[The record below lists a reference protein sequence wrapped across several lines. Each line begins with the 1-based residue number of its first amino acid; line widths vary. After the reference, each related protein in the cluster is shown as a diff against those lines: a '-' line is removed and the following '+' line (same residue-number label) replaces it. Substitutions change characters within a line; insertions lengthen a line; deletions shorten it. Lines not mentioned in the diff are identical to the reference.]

1 MRRHLSTLAN
11 KDSRMFN
18 KLKLIPAAM
27 LALVLAGC
35 SDSDDDNNTP
45 VEPPPPA
52 TFRVQALHASPDAP
66 KVNLTIGTSTIN
78 DVDYKDGT
86 GALQKNVGTY
96 SVKVDGIVPGGTAT
110 VIGPV
115 DLTFAANTLYSIV
128 AVNNVAAIEPLVLE
142 QPDTA
147 VPAGSVRLRVLHA
160 APLAPPVDVFLTAP
174 DADLAATAPAGTFAF
189 KENIGPVEVPAGN
202 YQIRVTPAGD
212 RDTVVYDSGTVT
224 LAAGG
229 NLLVTAVENTTTG
242 GAPISLVV
250 QDGTGAAEILDAGTP
265 ADLRV
270 VHASP
275 DAPAVDVVV
284 NDDFLNPVVSDL
296 AFPDFTGFLSVP
308 PATYNMKVADS
319 ATQSVIAINADLDLE
334 AGTRYTVL
342 AVGPLASIEPL
353 VAFDD
358 PRPVATEAKVRIIH
372 ASPTAQNVDIYVTA
386 PGADIATLAPTLT
399 SVPFKANTGF
409 LSLPAGSY
417 DVTVTPT
424 GTKTAAIGPA
434 TITVANG
441 GIYTAVARDAVGG
454 GAPLGLILLDDFAL

>member
-1 MRRHLSTLAN
+1 MYRKLS
-11 KDSRMFN
+11 
-18 KLKLIPAAM
+18 LIPAAA

-35 SDSDDDNNTP
+35 SDSNNGNNGSFEP
-45 VEPPPPA
+45 PPPPA

-66 KVNLTIGTSTIN
+66 KVNLSFGSSTISGI
-78 DVDYKDGT
+78 DYKDGT
-86 GALQKNVGTY
+86 GALRANVGTY
-96 SVKVDGIVPGGTAT
+96 TVKVDGIVPGGTTT

-115 DLTFAANTLYSIV
+115 DINFAANTLYSIV
-128 AVNNVAAIEPLVLE
+128 AVGDVATIEPVILQ

-160 APLAPPVDVFLTAP
+160 APMAPQVDVYLTAP
-174 DADLAATAPAGTFAF
+174 GADLSASAPAGTFSF
-189 KENIGPVEVPAGN
+189 KENFGPVDVPAGA
-202 YQIRVTPAGD
+202 YQIRVTPAGSPG
-212 RDTVVYDSGTVT
+212 TVVYDSGTVT

-250 QDGTGAAEILDAGTP
+250 QDGSGSSEILDAATP

-275 DAPAVDVVV
+275 DAPAVDVVA
-284 NDDFLNPVVSDL
+284 NDNFANPLVSDL
-296 AFPDFTGFLSVP
+296 AFPDFTDFLSVP
-308 PATYNMKVADS
+308 PATYNVKVTDA
-319 ATQSVIAINADLDLE
+319 ATQSVIAINADLDLD

-353 VAFDD
+353 VATDD
-358 PRPVATEAKVRIIH
+358 PRRIATEAKVRIIH

-386 PGADIATLAPTLT
+386 PGANIATLTPTLAN
-399 SVPFKANTGF
+399 VPFKANTGF
-409 LSLPAGSY
+409 LSLAAGSY

-434 TITVANG
+434 TITIENG

-454 GAPLGLILLDDFAL
+454 GAPLGLILMDDFTL

>member
-1 MRRHLSTLAN
+1 
-11 KDSRMFN
+11 MFN
-18 KLKLIPAAM
+18 KLKLLPAVAV
-27 LALVLAGC
+27 ALVLAGC
-35 SDSDDDNNTP
+35 SDSNDRNNGP
-45 VEPPPPA
+45 DEPPPPQP

-66 KVNLTIGTSTIN
+66 KVNLSIGDSTIN
-78 DVDYKDGT
+78 GVDYKDGT
-86 GALQKNVGTY
+86 AALQKNVGTY
-96 SVKVDGIVPGGTAT
+96 SVKVDGIVPGGTTT

-128 AVNNVAAIEPLVLE
+128 AVGDVAGIEPVVLE

-160 APLAPPVDVFLTAP
+160 APMAPQVDVFLTAP
-174 DADLAATAPAGTFAF
+174 GADLTATAPAGTFAF
-189 KENIGPVEVPAGN
+189 KQSFGPVDVAAGA
-202 YQIRVTPAGD
+202 YQIRVTPAGNPAA
-212 RDTVVYDSGTVT
+212 VVYDSGTIT
-224 LAAGG
+224 LAADD
-229 NLLVTAVENTTTG
+229 NLLVTAVENTATG

-250 QDGTGAAEILDAGTP
+250 QDGTGAAEILDISTP
-265 ADLRV
+265 AELRV

-284 NDDFLNPVVSDL
+284 NDDFANPLVSSL
-296 AFPDFTGFLSVP
+296 AFPDFTDFLGVP
-308 PATYNMKVADS
+308 PATYNVKVTDA

-334 AGTRYTVL
+334 AGLRYTVL

-353 VAFDD
+353 IATDD

-386 PGADIATLAPTLT
+386 PGADITTLT
-399 SVPFKANTGF
+399 PALANVPFKANTGF
-409 LSLPAGSY
+409 LSLAAGSY

-441 GIYTAVARDAVGG
+441 GVYTAVARDATGG
-454 GAPLGLILLDDFAL
+454 GAPLGLILLDDFTQ